1 MARPQKQGLDYFP
14 LDVDFLSDKKIKIL
28 KSRYGSDGVMV
39 YIYLLCE
46 MYKNGY
52 CILMDED
59 YEYVIKDDL
68 GLKDTVV
75 SQVMQFL
82 FSRSLLTE
90 IVAGSDTYI
99 TSRAVQKRFQE
110 AIKQRKKPF
119 VVDSNLW
126 LLDEEETLSCIKVTL
141 NNSLSEINTDKSEI
155 NGSLS
160 EINTTKESKVKE
172 SKVNKSNNIV
182 SAAELSATSTNDY
195 VIALILTTKEFYLVR
210 QADVDRYTELYPAV
224 NVVQELRSMAGWLE
238 TNPKRRKTKSGI
250 NKFINSWLAKTQ
262 NRGGAGYGAVQFQQ
276 AVGKAQT
283 SPFRSETL

>member
-238 TNPKRRKTKSGI
+238 ANPKRRKTKSGI